1 MALDKQNISISF
13 SKGVDTKTDNKQVVP
28 GKLLNLENAVLK
40 KVGKFVKRFG
50 YGVIAD
56 NAPITNGNALAT
68 FKNELIAYDGNS
80 IYSYSSSD
88 DKLYNKGFKV
98 AVDISTQS
106 VARNSFEQ
114 TNPDSAYHSNGIS
127 VYAWEDSSGGVRY
140 SVFDVATNQTIVSNA
155 LVDATGSKPKVKTIE
170 DYILIFFVDGTD
182 LKYVSID
189 ANNPIVLNAATTV
202 ASSIVGYYDVTYFNS
217 LMYVAY
223 ATGTTASIFTLNSAL
238 VQSGVLSVSAT
249 PSCLGIFNDE
259 SDNLWCIY
267 NQGNSVK
274 YFIYDSTLTTQV
286 LAPTT
291 IETGSAPYVNV
302 TGIVINTYCYVFYEV
317 TGDIPSNQY
326 VRYANISNSGS
337 ITFTGDFMRSV
348 GIYSKPFLDSTSQCF
363 ITLTHQSDLQP
374 TYFLVN
380 LDQKVV
386 SKLAPA
392 LGGGLSTTGLLAE
405 VNVISTDNFFMAYEY
420 KDFVQS
426 VAGDVTT
433 QTGINTVSFKF
444 AQPILNAEIGNQLH
458 SSGGIISAYDSQNI
472 NELGFNL
479 YPEKI
484 ELSYRANGGVLSD
497 GSYSYA
503 TTYEWTDSQGQIHRS
518 APYLKTLDI
527 KNNTEYF
534 TAGNGTSGGSFPQY
548 SFYFNGQVGT
558 GAYTGN
564 IEESLQNIY
573 IGKKL
578 YIPQYGNTYVTGFAD
593 FRSSVIGTTNTIY
606 IFVSN
611 PITSPAS
618 STVVTASGLPSY
630 GINATSN
637 VGSDEILAKEVS
649 FISYVG
655 TVTAGSNVIYIGN
668 TKGLYVGM
676 RLFSAKNTFPSFAS
690 SVISNRITAVHDDR
704 IELDISASSSANN
717 IILHFYAPF
726 YGPTSTSA
734 TVFTYNSNI
743 YGPMNYFIGQKVFAA
758 TNNINLT
765 LTENL
770 QTTITNI
777 VNLGSG
783 IYQITTASGIG
794 TGTNNILYCV
804 GLYPTY
810 NLFNKQTINASANFE
825 NPLEITSI
833 NNIVGSPPVKQIGV
847 DKEASGTGAT
857 FVTYD
862 AFASPLL
869 TVDTLRVSDKENLII
884 NIYRTTNNGTV
895 YYQVTSIGGIENN
908 KTIDEVSF
916 VDTVPDEVL
925 VGNAQLYTTG
935 GEVENIA
942 PPAGN
947 VIGTYKNRLLV
958 VPNEDPISFW
968 YSKQVRSNTPI
979 EFNDSFIQRVPE
991 KGGAITALQQMDD
1004 KLIIFKQDYVFVMVG
1019 DGPSVSGVNN
1029 DFTDPQ
1035 VITADAGCLD
1045 KKSVVVLPTGLIY
1058 KSQKGFYLLDRALNV
1073 KYIGADVESS
1083 NAYTVTSAKMNETEN
1098 QVRFTM
1104 SNGDTLVYDYY
1115 VEQWATFKGV
1125 NAIDAV
1131 NFQDKY
1137 TYLVPSGE
1145 IRKEN
1150 TAFTD
1155 DGALIPMKIETA
1167 WLNLAG
1173 LQNYQRIYHI
1183 MLVGTY
1189 KSPHTLQI
1197 DLYRDFIETPYE
1209 TVTIPVLTAPTKYQ
1223 YRVFPSIQ
1231 KCEAIKIKITEL
1243 QSSPYGEGFD
1253 ISAINI
1259 ELGVKRGQNKLSP
1272 DESYG

>member
-98 AVDISTQS
+98 AVDIHTQS

-114 TNPDSAYHSNGIS
+114 TNPDSAYHGNGIS

-267 NQGNSVK
+267 NEGNSVK

-302 TGIVINTYCYVFYEV
+302 TGIIVNTYCYVFYEV

-405 VNVISTDNFFMAYEY
+405 VNVISTDSFFMAYEY

-479 YPEKI
+479 YPENI
-484 ELSYRANGGVLSD
+484 TANTTYGGGNLYD
-497 GSYSYA
+497 GKYQYVA
-503 TTYEWTDSQGQIHRS
+503 LYEWTDSQGQIHRS
-518 APYLKTLDI
+518 APSVPVDVDTSNTFTVIKAVMDNSVTPNQIFLDPALTSESYETSFL
-527 KNNTEYF
+527 NF
-534 TAGNGTSGGSFPQY
+534 RVGNIISGGRLLANTFIIGVIKDFSSFSGRLVYRILLSQSYPTGANSVATFTVSSNY
-548 SFYFNGQVGT
+548 SFN
-558 GAYTGN
+558 
-564 IEESLQNIY
+564 S
-573 IGKKL
+573 
-578 YIPQYGNTYVTGFAD
+578 
-593 FRSSVIGTTNTIY
+593 SSVISSKILTTNQ
-606 IFVSN
+606 
-611 PITSPAS
+611 TSWAS
-618 STVVTASGLPSY
+618 FFGYA
-630 GINATSN
+630 
-637 VGSDEILAKEVS
+637 
-649 FISYVG
+649 
-655 TVTAGSNVIYIGN
+655 TAGSNKIYMN
-668 TKGLYVGM
+668 TTYGLNPYMIIQNLTTYYTTNPIVTAVYDTYIEVNQNALSDYVNQNIFLNYPIAIPAAITTSFTLSIPANGLHYYVGQ
-676 RLFSAKNTFPSFAS
+676 RIYETPYPG
-690 SVISNRITAVHDDR
+690 ISYGTA
-704 IELDISASSSANN
+704 
-717 IILHFYAPF
+717 
-726 YGPTSTSA
+726 
-734 TVFTYNSNI
+734 YNFDT
-743 YGPMNYFIGQKVFAA
+743 G
-758 TNNINLT
+758 IN
-765 LTENL
+765 
-770 QTTITNI
+770 ITNI
-777 VNLGSG
+777 VKTSTTWTISLSGTIFGSATKSWLAGTQVTHNLSL
-783 IYQITTASGIG
+783 QQSITLDGG
-794 TGTNNILYCV
+794 
-804 GLYPTY
+804 
-810 NLFNKQTINASANFE
+810 FNSPRTVETISVNQ
-825 NPLEITSI
+825 LELDQRAVSTDTSI
-833 NNIVGSPPVKQIGV
+833 IFNTSQGFSSSI
-847 DKEASGTGAT
+847 E
-857 FVTYD
+857 
-862 AFASPLL
+862 
-869 TVDTLRVSDKENLII
+869 VDTLRVTDKQSDSI
-884 NIYRTTNNGTV
+884 NIAIYRTTSNGSVFYRIKPSDQPIINDKTVDSVTV
-895 YYQVTSIGGIENN
+895 YDGIS
-908 KTIDEVSF
+908 DEQI
-916 VDTVPDEVL
+916 
-925 VGNAQLYTTG
+925 VGNEQLYTTG

-942 PPAGN
+942 VPAGN

-968 YSKQVRSNTPI
+968 YSKQVRTNTPI